1 MTLHRALALIASALV
16 LHLVLIQPNHPA
28 AFAWDALLLFPLE
41 LPVIL
46 LALIAAGPGR
56 VGTALRVFVVLALTL
71 ISVIKTADFAMFT
84 ALGRGFNPVSDMPLV
99 AALMNLLTGSVGP
112 ILAMLAL
119 VAGVVAFAL
128 LAALLWW
135 ATGCWLRVEP
145 PRPIARISLAG
156 ALLAT
161 GLAIADIGHTGGR
174 WELPASPPGAAFTA
188 RVGLERIE
196 MALRTVEDLRA
207 FRLAAANDPFRDRDG
222 LLDALDRDVLVIFVE
237 SYGRTSLDTPYF
249 AEVHR
254 ATLDRAEAR
263 LGGLGLA
270 MRSGLVASPTR
281 GGQSWLAHATL
292 ANGLWVDSQTTH
304 GAALA
309 SGRDSLFHIAA
320 RSGFRTAAV
329 MPAITMD
336 WPESETMGFGTVLP
350 AAGLGYRGKPFN
362 WVTMPDQ
369 FTLAALD
376 RKLRTAPDPRPLFAQ
391 VALVSSHAPWVPVP
405 ELLDWDTLGDGEV
418 FDAMATAGDS
428 PETVWRDHDR
438 VRFQYRLA
446 IDYALRTVFDYA
458 ARHAA
463 DPPLILVVGDHQ
475 AAGFIALDER
485 PDVPVHLIGPEH
497 LVDRAAAWGWAEGLI
512 PDPGGTVPRMDRLRD
527 MILEAFTDT
536 GASGGAS

>member
-1 MTLHRALALIASALV
+1 M
-16 LHLVLIQPNHPA
+16 
-28 AFAWDALLLFPLE
+28 
-41 LPVIL
+41 
-46 LALIAAGPGR
+46 
-56 VGTALRVFVVLALTL
+56 ALTL

-119 VAGVVAFAL
+119 LGGLLAFAL

-135 ATGCWLRVEP
+135 ATGCWLRVAP
-145 PRPIARISLAG
+145 PRRLARFSLAG
-156 ALLAT
+156 ALLAA
-161 GLAIADIGHTGGR
+161 GLATADIGHTSGR

-336 WPESETMGFGTVLP
+336 WPESETMGFETVLP

-446 IDYALRTVFDYA
+446 IDYALRTVIDYA

-485 PDVPVHLIGPEH
+485 PDVPVHLIGPAH

-512 PDPGGTVPRMDRLRD
+512 PDPDGTVPRMDRLRD

-536 GASGGAS
+536 GESGGAS